1 MKRYIILLNEINF
14 VFNNLIV
21 FQNLLASI
29 VLFLAMYMLFS
40 IFRIPS
46 SLSIVLAILY
56 FIFSTYSWIR
66 RRYVILI
73 ESKYPALN
81 ERLRTADDNKFL
93 ENPVAQELE
102 DEIIAKVRD
111 VHTSEFLDIK
121 KSSLKIFSALLLGF
135 LIVFIA
141 SMDFHI
147 DLSWLRDQ
155 IPKFVYREGGS
166 VIGDG
171 PAGNVRSGGQ
181 GFAENIFGDEEVAEL
196 SSSLTAAI
204 HVSGYELTID
214 DLQPPQARDFTPLF
228 PTEVFG
234 ESAESFE
241 ENIPKDQQ
249 EVVKNYFNEITK
261 DNKLT

>member
-66 RRYVILI
+66 RRYVLLI

-93 ENPVAQELE
+93 ENPVAQEL
-102 DEIIAKVRD
+102 
-111 VHTSEFLDIK
+111 
-121 KSSLKIFSALLLGF
+121 
-135 LIVFIA
+135 
-141 SMDFHI
+141 
-147 DLSWLRDQ
+147 
-155 IPKFVYREGGS
+155 
-166 VIGDG
+166 
-171 PAGNVRSGGQ
+171 
-181 GFAENIFGDEEVAEL
+181 
-196 SSSLTAAI
+196 
-204 HVSGYELTID
+204 
-214 DLQPPQARDFTPLF
+214 
-228 PTEVFG
+228 
-234 ESAESFE
+234 
-241 ENIPKDQQ
+241 
-249 EVVKNYFNEITK
+249 
-261 DNKLT
+261 